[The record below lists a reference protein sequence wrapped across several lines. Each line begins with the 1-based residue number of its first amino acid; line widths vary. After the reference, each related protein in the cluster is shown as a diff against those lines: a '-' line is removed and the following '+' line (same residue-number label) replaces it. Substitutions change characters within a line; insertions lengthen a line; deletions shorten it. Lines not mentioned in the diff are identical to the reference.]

1 MGHHLFTKLLM
12 PTILNTAGTS
22 EDKVRI
28 INLSSDLHSM
38 APKGGILFDNINQ
51 PDAGLMFVASLL
63 CSLFLDWIADW
74 HSTRYGHA
82 KLANLLHT
90 KALAK
95 RYGGSGK
102 NIIIAAVH
110 PGVVQT

>member
-1 MGHHLFTKLLM
+1 
-12 PTILNTAGTS
+12 
-22 EDKVRI
+22 
-28 INLSSDLHSM
+28 
-38 APKGGILFDNINQ
+38 
-51 PDAGLMFVASLL
+51 MFS
-63 CSLFLDWIADW
+63 FLDWIADW